1 VDPVLLLG
9 AQPDQPGPVPQ
20 QRTEL
25 ADRRRGDPRLRQQVG
40 PQQLGQDRR
49 VDLVFSELGKPSC
62 KVVTSYQVTVA
73 A

>member
-1 VDPVLLLG
+1 VAQHG
-9 AQPDQPGPVPQ
+9 A
-20 QRTEL
+20 EL
-25 ADRRRGDPRLRQQVG
+25 PHLRRRDPGFGQQVRAQQLRQG
-40 PQQLGQDRR
+40 RR